1 MNIWGTYESEEHKL
15 ISQKEEQMM
24 MDELYDD
31 DSDSEDDDRYDVR
44 RLAHEWWN
52 WDITPPAEYYYNV
65 GEYIKCHP
73 EEFKGAG
80 PQ

>member
-1 MNIWGTYESEEHKL
+1 MTLDELMKENADIL
-15 ISQKEEQMM
+15 RRMKEE
-24 MDELYDD
+24 
-31 DSDSEDDDRYDVR
+31 DDRFDVR

>member
-1 MNIWGTYESEEHKL
+1 MKL
-15 ISQKEEQMM
+15 
-24 MDELYDD
+24 DELMQVAGTLQRTK
-31 DSDSEDDDRYDVR
+31 EDDDRFEVQ
-44 RLAHEWWN
+44 RLAHEYWN
-52 WDITPPAEYYYNV
+52 FGIMPPAEYYFNV

>member
-1 MNIWGTYESEEHKL
+1 MMTLDELMKENADVL
-15 ISQKEEQMM
+15 RRMKEE
-24 MDELYDD
+24 
-31 DSDSEDDDRYDVR
+31 DDRFDIR
-44 RLAHEWWN
+44 RLAHEWWY
-52 WDITPPAEYYYNV
+52 WDITPPAEYIYKM

>member
-1 MNIWGTYESEEHKL
+1 MSIGIGT
-15 ISQKEEQMM
+15 
-24 MDELYDD
+24 LY
-31 DSDSEDDDRYDVR
+31 
-44 RLAHEWWN
+44 
-52 WDITPPAEYYYNV
+52 PPAEYYYNV

>member
-1 MNIWGTYESEEHKL
+1 MTIDELMKENADVL
-15 ISQKEEQMM
+15 QRMKEE
-24 MDELYDD
+24 
-31 DSDSEDDDRYDVR
+31 DDRFDAR

-52 WDITPPAEYYYNV
+52 WDITPPAGYAHAV
-65 GEYIKCHP
+65 SEYIAKHP

>member
-1 MNIWGTYESEEHKL
+1 MMLDELMKENADVLHRM
-15 ISQKEEQMM
+15 KEE
-24 MDELYDD
+24 
-31 DSDSEDDDRYDVR
+31 DDRFDVR
-44 RLAHEWWN
+44 RLAHEYWN
-52 WDITPPAEYYYNV
+52 LDIMPPAEYYYNV

>member
-1 MNIWGTYESEEHKL
+1 MTL
-15 ISQKEEQMM
+15 
-24 MDELYDD
+24 DELMKETADVIQRMEEE
-31 DSDSEDDDRYDVR
+31 DSYLYIR
-44 RLAHEWWN
+44 RLAREWWN
-52 WDITPPAEYYYNV
+52 WDITPPPEYYDKV